1 MTGAPTGGSQGV
13 DSEVRGAIDA
23 LATRLR
29 PHYGRFL
36 ARSDVLLTGHSHQAW
51 PDVSRDAQFE
61 AWDDAARLAD
71 QKWGRIFGEIVPGL
85 QRAMA
90 RRLGCD
96 RPRDLAFAPNTHE
109 LVYRLISCFPR
120 DARLVTTDHEF
131 HSMRRQL
138 LRLEEDGQPIARVP
152 VFPAGRDPSAG
163 LGDFVER
170 FVAALEHERP
180 SLALLSHVFFTTGA
194 IVRELPALLAAADRL
209 DVTVLIDTYHGFNAI
224 PIDVSSWPAT
234 RWFLVGGGYKYASSG
249 EGICWMLTPPDTHAL
264 RPRHTGWFASF
275 GSLARPEAHVD
286 YGDHGERFWG
296 ATFDPTAAYRG
307 LRVLEWMDA
316 VGLDVATLRAQST
329 RQTAYLLDGYGRRGL
344 AGRGLGLASPRESDA
359 RAAFVSFDH
368 PEAPALSARMGAR
381 GVHTDARLRFLRL
394 GPAPY
399 TTTAELDA
407 GLDALEAALDG

>member
-1 MTGAPTGGSQGV
+1 MSGADARDELAP
-13 DSEVRGAIDA
+13 AIDA
-23 LATRLR
+23 LAARLR

-36 ARSDVLLTGHSHQAW
+36 ARPDVLLTGHSHQAW
-51 PDVSRDAQFE
+51 PDVSRDAQLE

-71 QKWGRIFGEIVPGL
+71 HKWDRIFGEIIPGL
-85 QRAMA
+85 QRAIA

-96 RPRDLAFAPNTHE
+96 RPGDLAFAPNTHE

-138 LRLEEDGQPIARVP
+138 LRLEEDGQPIVRVP
-152 VFPAGRDPSAG
+152 VFPAGQDPSAG
-163 LGDFVER
+163 LGDFVAR
-170 FVAALEHERP
+170 FVGTLERERP
-180 SLALLSHVFFTTGA
+180 RLALLSHVFFTTGA
-194 IVRELPALLAAADRL
+194 IVGELPALLAAAERL
-209 DVTVLIDTYHGFNAI
+209 DVTVLVDTYHGFNAI
-224 PIDVSSWPAT
+224 PIDVSQWPGT

-249 EGICWMLTPPDTHAL
+249 EGVCWMLTPSDARAL

-286 YGDHGERFWG
+286 YGDGAERFWG
-296 ATFDPTAAYRG
+296 ATFDPTALYRG

-329 RQTAYLLDGYGRRGL
+329 RQTSYLLDGYARRGL
-344 AGRGLGLASPRESDA
+344 AARGLGVASPHAAAA
-359 RAAFVSFDH
+359 RGAFVSFSH
-368 PEAPALSARMGAR
+368 PEAPALSRQLAAR
-381 GVHTDARLRFLRL
+381 GVHTDARLSYLRL

-407 GLDALEAALDG
+407 GLDALAAVLAG